1 MAGWTCACDAAV
13 CPLSRCVGAVCGVM
27 VLYVLFPEH
36 QRGDGEQALLLGVA
50 TSGPTWCLSEFR
62 QCGRNNVFGNSLYKS
77 QNSVGSSRSG

>member
-1 MAGWTCACDAAV
+1 MV
-13 CPLSRCVGAVCGVM
+13 LYVLFPRVMVLYVLFHGVM